1 MLGLASFPLNHL
13 HLYTRR
19 SDKTNYWTEPANTV
33 DQKVRGIGALIY
45 REIWDVD
52 IGSLVDA
59 DVCRRCLAFL
69 AFLARYLLFLS
80 LSYSLTKSIS
90 LLPVKVGEWN
100 LA

>member
-1 MLGLASFPLNHL
+1 
-13 HLYTRR
+13 
-19 SDKTNYWTEPANTV
+19 
-33 DQKVRGIGALIY
+33 VRGIGALIY

-100 LA
+100 LAWRSFQDPLWERLPFRHALDECPHLMFK